1 MHAARP
7 PPRGPGVEE
16 GFLLILAAALVT
28 APLCKLLRW
37 IGERLRDACCE
48 DDEDDEVED
57 AEADGDGDAE
67 VDGDEDGDGGRN
79 SHGFFQTLTRHI
91 FASG

>member
-1 MHAARP
+1 M
-7 PPRGPGVEE
+7 EE

-48 DDEDDEVED
+48 DDEDDEVEH

-67 VDGDEDGDGGRN
+67 VDGDAASEGGGSEKCIRC
-79 SHGFFQTLTRHI
+79 
-91 FASG
+91 

>member
-1 MHAARP
+1 M
-7 PPRGPGVEE
+7 EE

-48 DDEDDEVED
+48 DDEDDEVEHAD
-57 AEADGDGDAE
+57 VDGDGDGDGAGDTE
-67 VDGDEDGDGGRN
+67 VDGDGDGNGDGDGGRN

-91 FASG
+91 FARG

>member
-1 MHAARP
+1 MHAAGHQKG
-7 PPRGPGVEE
+7 PRGG
-16 GFLLILAAALVT
+16 GILILAAALVT

-37 IGERLRDACCE
+37 TGERLRDACCE
-48 DDEDDEVED
+48 DDEDDEVEH

>member
-28 APLCKLLRW
+28 APLCKLLSW

-48 DDEDDEVED
+48 DDEDDEVEH
-57 AEADGDGDAE
+57 AEADGDGDTE
-67 VDGDEDGDGGRN
+67 VDGDAASEGGGSEKCIRC
-79 SHGFFQTLTRHI
+79 
-91 FASG
+91 